1 MTEEIF
7 RATRSVCPV
16 CRKPIP
22 AQLQWKGPE
31 LFMVKDCPEHGR
43 SETVVWRGKTD
54 LKKWLGGTPPMSDDE
69 GLRCPADC
77 GLCPEHRRGTCCT
90 VLELTDRCNLS
101 CRYCFAAAG
110 GGEDRP
116 IEDIRRD
123 LKNLIVPGKTLV
135 QLSGGEPTVRDDLPE
150 IVRYASECGCKYIQ
164 LNSNGIRLAAEEDY
178 VRALAE
184 AGLSFVFMQFDGT
197 SDTVYEAIRG
207 RALWAEKL
215 RAIVNCSKYNLGVV
229 LVVTVVPG
237 VNDGMLGDILRF
249 GVGMSPSV
257 RGVHFQP
264 VTWLG
269 RSPSG
274 PADER
279 RMTLDELIDALVK
292 QSDGML
298 TPENLAPSRCDHPLC
313 GFHGDFVAAG
323 GQLKP
328 LTHWT
333 GDEKPCEATA
343 DQNRE
348 FVGRRWQRPEGECC
362 CSPDMSTM
370 DGFLDSVKHYGFTVT
385 SMAFQDAGNFDIER
399 LRSCSTHVY
408 SDGRFIPLCAYY
420 LSKEA
425 KS

>member
-1 MTEEIF
+1 M
-7 RATRSVCPV
+7 SVISAV
-16 CRKPIP
+16 
-22 AQLQWKGPE
+22 
-31 LFMVKDCPEHGR
+31 F
-43 SETVVWRGKTD
+43 
-54 LKKWLGGTPPMSDDE
+54 LG
-69 GLRCPADC
+69 
-77 GLCPEHRRGTCCT
+77 
-90 VLELTDRCNLS
+90 
-101 CRYCFAAAG
+101 
-110 GGEDRP
+110 
-116 IEDIRRD
+116 
-123 LKNLIVPGKTLV
+123 LV
-135 QLSGGEPTVRDDLPE
+135 QGVAEFLPISSSGHLAVLQNLFDFQTAEQGHMFFDVLLHLGTVIAIIAAYWKDIVE
-150 IVRYASECGCKYIQ
+150 IV
-164 LNSNGIRLAAEEDY
+164 
-178 VRALAE
+178 
-184 AGLSFVFMQFDGT
+184 
-197 SDTVYEAIRG
+197 
-207 RALWAEKL
+207 
-215 RAIVNCSKYNLGVV
+215 
-229 LVVTVVPG
+229 
-237 VNDGMLGDILRF
+237 GDILRF